1 MAGSLQILVFDKKEK
16 VYGDVFSGS
25 VELGRQRDGRE
36 VLYCSR
42 REGDKA
48 RVAIARLD
56 EDTVSREHALLDPL
70 PSGRVR
76 LTNRSAKVSI
86 RLSDG
91 GELKAGTSCEVQLPT
106 VIALGRKTVHI
117 QSADAREGPP
127 LHGLPEAMTPPG
139 SLLGTSPTG
148 SGMQRFATLSLQS
161 IQSIIAPGPAD
172 KNAQMEEVVRWLQT
186 LMEVLSSAASSSDFF
201 QKAAQAV
208 VDIVGLDHGRVL
220 LYDEAQWKTAAVD
233 AAAAAAPSTQS
244 QQGRAAEWR
253 PSQHIL
259 QRVLQEKRTFWQD
272 PAEMDL
278 EDIGSLV
285 GVEIV
290 VVSPI
295 LDPQGAVIGAIY
307 GDCRQDSPMAAAP
320 KITKVEAIV
329 VELLARGVAVGL
341 ARMEQEQAAV
351 AARVQF
357 EQFFTRELSQQLAR
371 EPNLLDGRDAEVS
384 LLFCDIRAFS
394 RISEKLGPE
403 RTVRWVSQVM
413 GTLSDCVLKHQG
425 VLVDYIGDELMA
437 MWGAP
442 VEQPNHAQLACQA
455 ALDMLNSLPALN
467 ERWQPILGEPLHI
480 GIGLNTGM
488 ARVGN
493 TGSRQK
499 FKYGPLGNT
508 VNLAS
513 RVQGATKYLK
523 CPLLLTEWTQSR
535 LGDRFRT
542 RRLCQVR
549 VVNIQQPVCLYEL
562 LPESFPYWPN
572 LKVRYEQALDEFNA
586 RNFRPAARILS
597 NLLGEVAQDDG
608 PSLVLLSRAVNALVD
623 GAEEKHPVWDL
634 PGK

>member
-1 MAGSLQILVFDKKEK
+1 MPGSLQILVYDRQQK
-16 VYGDVFSGS
+16 VYGDVFAGS

-36 VLYCSR
+36 VLYSSHR
-42 REGDKA
+42 DGERA
-48 RVAIARLD
+48 RLVIARLD
-56 EDTVSREHALLDPL
+56 EDTVSREHALIDLL
-70 PSGRVR
+70 PGGRIR

-91 GELKAGTSCEVQLPT
+91 GELKAGTSCELPLPT
-106 VIALGRKTVHI
+106 VIALGRKTVRV
-117 QSADAREGPP
+117 QSAESREGLGP
-127 LHGLPEAMTPPG
+127 LRGLPQATAPPG
-139 SLLGTSPTG
+139 SL
-148 SGMQRFATLSLQS
+148 SGMSPAASGMSRFVTLSLQS
-161 IQSIIAPGPAD
+161 ISNIINPAATD
-172 KNAQMEEVVRWLQT
+172 KGAQMEEVVRWLQT

-201 QKAAQAV
+201 QKGAQAV
-208 VDIVGLDHGRVL
+208 VDIVGLDRGSVL
-220 LYDEAQWKTAAVD
+220 LLEGGEWKSAAACAAPSC
-233 AAAAAAPSTQS
+233 AAAADWKPSLQ
-244 QQGRAAEWR
+244 
-253 PSQHIL
+253 IL
-259 QRVLQEKRTFWQD
+259 NRVLQEKRTLWQD
-272 PAEMDL
+272 PEQMDL
-278 EDIGSLV
+278 DSLGSLV
-285 GVEIV
+285 GVELV

-295 LDPQGAVIGAIY
+295 LDPEGAVIGAVY
-307 GDCRQDSPMAAAP
+307 GDCRQDTLMAAAP

-341 ARMEQEQAAV
+341 ARMEQERAAI

-371 EPNLLDGRDAEVS
+371 EPTLLEGRDSEVT

-403 RTVRWVSQVM
+403 GTMQWVSQVM
-413 GTLSDCVLKHQG
+413 GTLSDCVLEHKG

-442 VEQPNHAQLACQA
+442 VEQPDHAQLACSA
-455 ALDMLNSLPALN
+455 ALAMIDSLPALN
-467 ERWQPILGEPLHI
+467 DCWQPILGEPLHI
-480 GIGLNTGM
+480 GIGINTGI

-523 CPLLLTEWTQSR
+523 CPLLLTEWTQKR
-535 LGDRFRT
+535 LDERFRT

-549 VVNIQQPVCLYEL
+549 VVNIQQPVALFEL
-562 LPESFPYWPN
+562 VPDNHANWPEM
-572 LKVRYEQALDEFNA
+572 KIKYEQALVDFDEY
-586 RNFRPAARILS
+586 RFRPAAKILG
-597 NLLGEVAQDDG
+597 NLLAEMQEDG
-608 PSLVLLSRAVNALVD
+608 PSLVLMSRAVNAWVE
-623 GAEEKHPVWDL
+623 GPSEKHPVWDL

>member
-1 MAGSLQILVFDKKEK
+1 MAGSLQIQVFDKQQK
-16 VYGDVFSGS
+16 VYGDTFNGP

-36 VLYCSR
+36 VLYASR
-42 REGDKA
+42 REGDRA

-91 GELKAGTSCEVQLPT
+91 GELKAGTSCELSLPA
-106 VIALGRKTVHI
+106 VIALGRKTVRV
-117 QSADAREGPP
+117 QSTETRDAGPP
-127 LHGLPEAMTPPG
+127 LKGLPDVPAPPG
-139 SLLGTSPTG
+139 SLSCSSRFPT
-148 SGMQRFATLSLQS
+148 LS
-161 IQSIIAPGPAD
+161 IQSIFNAPSVPD
-172 KNAQMEEVVRWLQT
+172 QKAQMEEVVKWLQT
-186 LMEVLSSAASSSDFF
+186 TMEVLQSAASSSDFF

-208 VDIVGLDHGRVL
+208 VDIVGLDRGRVL
-220 LYDEAQWKTAAVD
+220 LYEDGVWKTAATWTS
-233 AAAAAAPSTQS
+233 PQLTSP
-244 QQGRAAEWR
+244 GEWT
-253 PSQHIL
+253 PSQNIL
-259 QRVLQEKRTFWQD
+259 RRVLQEKRTFWQD
-272 PAEMDL
+272 PAEMEL
-278 EDIGSLV
+278 EDLGSLV

-295 LDPQGAVIGAIY
+295 LDPQGTVIGAIY
-307 GDCRQDSPMAAAP
+307 GDCRQDSMVATAP
-320 KITKVEAIV
+320 KVTKVEAIV

-341 ARMEQEQAAV
+341 ARMEQEQAAI

-371 EPNLLDGRDAEVS
+371 DPALLEGRDSEVT

-403 RTVRWVSQVM
+403 GTVRWVSQVM

-442 VEQPNHAQLACQA
+442 VEQPDHAQLACQA

-467 ERWQPILGEPLHI
+467 DRWAPILGEPLHI
-480 GIGLNTGM
+480 GIGLNTGT

-523 CPLLLTEWTQSR
+523 CPLLLTEWTQAR
-535 LGDRFRT
+535 LGERFRT

-549 VVNIQQPVCLYEL
+549 VVNIQKPVSLYEL
-562 LPESFPYWPN
+562 LSDDSAYWPKI
-572 LKVRYEQALDEFNA
+572 KVMYEEALAEFDA
-586 RNFRPAARILS
+586 HNFRPAARILS
-597 NLLGEVAQDDG
+597 NLLGEVLHDDG
-608 PSLVLLSRAVNALVD
+608 PSLVLLSRSVNALVG
-623 GAEEKHPVWDL
+623 GADEKHPVWDL

>member
-1 MAGSLQILVFDKKEK
+1 MAGSLQILVFDKQQK
-16 VYGDVFSGS
+16 VYSDLFSGPI
-25 VELGRQRDGRE
+25 ELGRQRDGRE
-36 VLYCSR
+36 VLYSNR
-42 REGDKA
+42 PDGDRA
-48 RVAIARLD
+48 RLVIARLD
-56 EDTVSREHALLDPL
+56 EDTVSREHALIEPL
-70 PSGRVR
+70 TGGRIR

-86 RLSDG
+86 RFADG
-91 GELKAGTSCEVQLPT
+91 GELKAGACCELTLPT
-106 VIALGRKTVHI
+106 VIALGRKTVRLV
-117 QSADAREGPP
+117 SGETKEPALR
-127 LHGLPEAMTPPG
+127 GLTEATAPPG
-139 SLLGTSPTG
+139 SLSV
-148 SGMQRFATLSLQS
+148 SSRFPTLS
-161 IQSIIAPGPAD
+161 IQNIIPSGPD
-172 KNAQMEEVVRWLQT
+172 KSAQMEEVVRWLQT
-186 LMEVLSSAASSSDFF
+186 TMEVLQSAASSSDFF
-201 QKAAQAV
+201 EKAAQAV
-208 VDIVGLDHGRVL
+208 VEIVGLDRGRVL
-220 LYDEAQWKTAAVD
+220 LHEGEEWKTAATWISPQISGPGD
-233 AAAAAAPSTQS
+233 WS
-244 QQGRAAEWR
+244 

-259 QRVLQEKRTFWQD
+259 GRVLQEKRTFWQD
-272 PAEMDL
+272 PAEL
-278 EDIGSLV
+278 ELDSIGSLV

-295 LDPQGAVIGAIY
+295 LDPQGDVIGAIY
-307 GDCRQDSPMAAAP
+307 GDCRQDSLVAAAP

-341 ARMEQEQAAV
+341 ARMEQERAAI

-371 EPNLLDGRDAEVS
+371 DPALLEGRDAEVT

-403 RTVRWVSQVM
+403 GTVRWVSQVM
-413 GTLSDCVLKHQG
+413 GTLSDCVLEHQG

-442 VEQPNHAQLACQA
+442 VEQPDHARLACQA
-455 ALDMLNSLPALN
+455 ALAMLDTLPGLN
-467 ERWQPILGEPLHI
+467 ERWEPILGEPLHI
-480 GIGLNTGM
+480 GIGLNTGV

-523 CPLLLTEWTQSR
+523 CTLLLTEWTQAR
-535 LGDRFRT
+535 LDERFRT

-549 VVNIQQPVCLYEL
+549 VVNIQQPVALYEL
-562 LPESFPYWPN
+562 LPNDFPHWPE
-572 LKVRYEQALDEFNA
+572 LKVKYEQALAEFDA

-597 NLLGEVAQDDG
+597 NLLGEVVHEDG
-608 PSLVLLSRAVNALVD
+608 PSLVLLSRAVNALVGD
-623 GAEEKHPVWDL
+623 AEEKHPVWNL